1 MSESLG
7 ATRSGTT
14 AFGTALR
21 SMRLAA
27 GLSQAAL
34 AGRAGLSERA
44 VGALERGYR
53 TTPRPATVVLLA
65 DAVGASPA
73 ERDRLL
79 AAAHA
84 EQRPPD
90 RDAASLG
97 RHGLLVPPTP
107 LLGRQ
112 QDIAAVSQLVS
123 ASGGAARLLTLIG
136 PGGVGKTRV
145 ALAVALELVDA
156 FADDV
161 WFVDLSPLRDYR
173 LVAASV
179 ARALDVRESGGRSA
193 HELLIDA
200 LRECERRFKNGTRVE
215 IKLVQGSAS

>member
-7 ATRSGTT
+7 ATRSRTS
-14 AFGTALR
+14 AFGAALR

-27 GLSQAAL
+27 GLSQGAL
-34 AGRAGLSERA
+34 AERAGLSEKA
-44 VGALERGYR
+44 VGALERGDR

-84 EQRPPD
+84 EGRPPEQGRPTD
-90 RDAASLG
+90 TGAASLA

-107 LLGRQ
+107 LLGREQ
-112 QDIAAVSQLVS
+112 NIAAVSQLVS
-123 ASGGAARLLTLIG
+123 PSGGAARLVTLIG

-145 ALAVALELVDA
+145 ALAVALELADA

-161 WFVDLSPLRDYR
+161 WFVDLHVGRCD
-173 LVAASV
+173 VHV
-179 ARALDVRESGGRSA
+179 TAR
-193 HELLIDA
+193 
-200 LRECERRFKNGTRVE
+200 
-215 IKLVQGSAS
+215 